1 MAIKTFTSGAVLTA
15 ADTNT
20 YLANSGLVYIKSQ
33 TVGTAVASVT
43 VTGAFSTDYD
53 DYKIIYT
60 GGTSSGGVVQMT
72 LGAATTQYYS
82 QLIYAA
88 YSAAT
93 VLANVADNNN
103 SQWSF
108 VGYGTTNFVT
118 VNVELTCPFKTTRTT
133 MTSNYISDI
142 NAGRVQG
149 LLNDATSHTS
159 FKFTG
164 AGGSTLT
171 GGTIT
176 VYGYRKA

>member
-1 MAIKTFTSGAVLTA
+1 MAVKTFTSEILTS

-20 YLANSGLVYIKSQ
+20 YLANSGLVYVTSA
-33 TVGTAVASVT
+33 TVGTGVATVT
-43 VTGAFSTDYD
+43 VTGAFSATYD
-53 DYKIIYT
+53 NYKIIYT
-60 GGTSSGGVVQMT
+60 GGTSTGGVVQMT

-82 QLIYAA
+82 QLIYAS
-88 YSAAT
+88 YSGTT
-93 VLANVADNNN
+93 VLANVPDNNN

-108 VGYGTTNFVT
+108 VGYGNTNFAT

-133 MTSNYISDI
+133 MTSNYISDT
-142 NAGRVQG
+142 NAGTVQG

-159 FKFTG
+159 FKFTA